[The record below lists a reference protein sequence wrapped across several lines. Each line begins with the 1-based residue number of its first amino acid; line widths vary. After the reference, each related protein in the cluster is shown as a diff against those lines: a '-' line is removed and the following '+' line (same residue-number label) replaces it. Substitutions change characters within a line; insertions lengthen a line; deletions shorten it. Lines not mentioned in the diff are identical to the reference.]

1 MPHLIVRFTG
11 LHRII
16 LLGALSLSAARPV
29 EAQLGDRIVRS
40 AKQKAQERK
49 ERTKE
54 HLVYRATE
62 PVDSTLERIA
72 APVDSVVGRAA
83 TSAAVTM
90 SRVGRSRA
98 AEIEVEALRLSEE
111 LATTGRA
118 EVPGVAFAPGTDQPE
133 PGSEI
138 HLSAL
143 AAALRGAEGVFLVE
157 GRAAADE
164 DPTGGRALGGLRAA
178 AVKASLLARGLPAVQ
193 LFTAGQVADADGAV
207 PITVVRMQ

>member
-1 MPHLIVRFTG
+1 MRRFKVGVTRLHLIA
-11 LHRII
+11 
-16 LLGALSLSAARPV
+16 LLGGVSSAFARPV

-40 AKQKAQERK
+40 AKQKVEERK

-54 HLVYRATE
+54 HLVQRATE

-83 TSAAVTM
+83 GGAAVAV

-98 AEIEVEALRLSEE
+98 AEIEAEARRLSEE
-111 LATTGRA
+111 LSTAGRA
-118 EVPGVAFAPGTDQPE
+118 EVAGIVFAAGMDQPE

-138 HLSAL
+138 YLSAL
-143 AAALRGAEGVFLVE
+143 ARALSGMQSAFLIE
-157 GRAAADE
+157 GRAGMDE
-164 DPTGGRALGGLRAA
+164 DGAGGRELGGRRAA
-178 AVKASLLARGLPAVQ
+178 AVKTSLVAQDLMNTQVFAVGR
-193 LFTAGQVADADGAV
+193 TVEDGPAV